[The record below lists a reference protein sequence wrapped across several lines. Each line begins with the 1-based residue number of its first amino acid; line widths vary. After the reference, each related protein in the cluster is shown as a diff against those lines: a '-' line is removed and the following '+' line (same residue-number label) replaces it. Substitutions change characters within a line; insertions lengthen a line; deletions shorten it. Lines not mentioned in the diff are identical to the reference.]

1 MIGSGSAAP
10 SNGAEAEH
18 DVAIFSLA
26 VPSIASPGSIL
37 AAVVLTDN
45 REFSIVEQ
53 AISSFL
59 LLMVLGITLI
69 LLLQANRIDKFIGS
83 AGSTLMVRVLGL
95 ILAALAVEMI
105 LESVGELLIEMRAV

>member
-18 DVAIFSLA
+18 DVAIFPLA
-26 VPSIASPGSIL
+26 VPSIASPGS
-37 AAVVLTDN
+37 
-45 REFSIVEQ
+45 
-53 AISSFL
+53 
-59 LLMVLGITLI
+59 
-69 LLLQANRIDKFIGS
+69 
-83 AGSTLMVRVLGL
+83 